1 MSGDKYKESIEL
13 RKLYFL
19 LVKEK
24 FTKSGNCVVYY
35 AYIKITTNTCN
46 FLSK

>member
-19 LVKEK
+19 LVQEK
-24 FTKSGNCVVYY
+24 FTKYGSHL
-35 AYIKITTNTCN
+35 AH
-46 FLSK
+46 